1 MTESVTFC
9 LTNLL
14 LCVSLYIDN
23 EIGFVMTIFVKKAI
37 AADTIGHA
45 FWFTVLG
52 LTLIS
57 IIVV

>member
-1 MTESVTFC
+1 
-9 LTNLL
+9 
-14 LCVSLYIDN
+14 
-23 EIGFVMTIFVKKAI
+23 MTIFVKKAI
-37 AADTIGHA
+37 AADPIGHA